1 MLGRRTMV
9 VLVALAAT
17 LASGGAQAAS
27 TVTIALQDAIG
38 DATGGAPDIRSASLR
53 DDGRGTLTF
62 SVDLVGRT
70 ELVPDDQLRIYLDT
84 DNNPATG
91 DDDGIDYLIFADASS
106 RELSLWR
113 WTGDGSMEMYAP
125 TLTTVNGLTISLHHR
140 HLGGTRAF
148 SAVFRSRHAS
158 NAGASDEAGPVSFVM
173 PPATPPTRLTVP
185 QFSLSPTKPRAGKLF
200 VASAVIETDTGVLV
214 YEGTV
219 RCAATIAG
227 RKVKPAGRGR
237 FIKLI
242 NVGQSEPADADAS
255 CMWTIPR
262 GTAGKTIRGTITVT
276 SRGMSVRKSFATR
289 IVR

>member
-9 VLVALAAT
+9 VFVALAAT
-17 LASGGAQAAS
+17 LVSAGAYAAS
-27 TVTIALQDAIG
+27 TATITIQDAVG
-38 DATGGAPDIRSASLR
+38 DATVGAPDIRSASIR
-53 DDGRGTLTF
+53 DNGRGTLTF

-91 DDDGIDYLIFADASS
+91 DDDGIDYLIFADASA
-106 RELSLWR
+106 REL
-113 WTGDGSMEMYAP
+113 
-125 TLTTVNGLTISLHHR
+125 
-140 HLGGTRAF
+140 
-148 SAVFRSRHAS
+148 
-158 NAGASDEAGPVSFVM
+158 
-173 PPATPPTRLTVP
+173 
-185 QFSLSPTKPRAGKLF
+185 KLF

-219 RCAATIAG
+219 RCAATIGG
-227 RKVKPAGRGR
+227 RKVKPARRGQ

-255 CMWTIPR
+255 CAWNIPP

-276 SRGMSVRKSFATR
+276 SQGMSVRKSFAAR